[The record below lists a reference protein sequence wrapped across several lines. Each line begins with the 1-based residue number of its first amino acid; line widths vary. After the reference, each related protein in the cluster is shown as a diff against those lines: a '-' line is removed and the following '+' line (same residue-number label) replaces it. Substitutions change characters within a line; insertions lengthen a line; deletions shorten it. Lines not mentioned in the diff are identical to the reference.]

1 MMPIARNLDIATS
14 SDARI
19 PRRIGQHVDADA
31 IQYATEKLPFG
42 EPLNARSA
50 WAVSARAAI
59 CPFVRGHAPAPISW
73 LIKVSCD
80 GIYLCVSTVKSLT
93 PNAKVSKQTKAAT
106 LASRECS

>member
-1 MMPIARNLDIATS
+1 MLGQPGQLEPV
-14 SDARI
+14 
-19 PRRIGQHVDADA
+19 PRFV
-31 IQYATEKLPFG
+31 
-42 EPLNARSA
+42 
-50 WAVSARAAI
+50 
-59 CPFVRGHAPAPISW
+59 PFVRGHAPAPISW